1 MDIFSGESKLNVKVL
16 VRNPDDYLRE
26 TKRDIHK
33 LPRNYDPALHPLE
46 APREYTRAMNAV
58 KLERVFALPFI
69 GSLDGHR
76 DALTCL
82 GKHPDHL
89 SRLYSGACDGELKLW
104 DVARRKIV
112 YTVQAHDGFLRAM
125 AFSQETSSL
134 YTVGDDKLIKQWKT
148 EEVDGS
154 DLKAPINTVLT
165 SGMLTGISH
174 HRSKPVMATCGE
186 ACNLWEHSRAQPI
199 KTFQWGVDSL
209 QSIKFNQIEENILA
223 ACGSDRSII
232 LYDMRESVPVRKV
245 VLRMRS
251 NSICWN
257 PMEAF
262 IFTVANEDYN
272 LYTFDMRNLAHA
284 INVHQDHVSAVID
297 VDYSPTGKEFVSA
310 SYDKTVRIYNSRQ
323 AHSRDIYHTSRMQR
337 LTCAAWSLDDRFVYS
352 GSDEMNIR
360 IWKARAAEKLGVV
373 KPREKTALRVNA
385 KLVEKFAHHP
395 AIKRIQRHRHVPK
408 HVYNSRNELRS
419 GRIAAR
425 RKDFNVRTHTKRP
438 LPVIPEKSKF
448 IVTEQQ

>member
-1 MDIFSGESKLNVKVL
+1 MDIFSDDSKMKVKVL

-46 APREYTRAMNAV
+46 APREYTRALNAV

-69 GSLDGHR
+69 GCLDGHR
-76 DALTCL
+76 DGLSCL
-82 GKHPDHL
+82 GKTPDHL
-89 SRLYSGACDGELKLW
+89 SWLYSGACDGELKLW
-104 DVARRKIV
+104 DVAKRRV
-112 YTVQAHDGFLRAM
+112 LCTVQAHDGFVRAI
-125 AFSQETSSL
+125 AYSQESSFL
-134 YTVGDDKLIKQWKT
+134 YTVGDDKLIKQWKS
-148 EEVDGS
+148 EAEDGS
-154 DLKAPINTVLT
+154 DLKAPVNTILT
-165 SGMLTGISH
+165 GGMLTGISP
-174 HRSKPVMATCGE
+174 HRSKPILATCGE
-186 ACNLWEHSRAQPI
+186 ACNLWEHTRAQPI

-209 QSIKFNQIEENILA
+209 QSIKFNQVEENILA

-232 LYDMRESVPVRKV
+232 LYDMRESVPLRKV
-245 VLRMRS
+245 VLKMRS

-272 LYTFDMRNLAHA
+272 LYTFDMRNLNSPL
-284 INVHQDHVSAVID
+284 NVHSDHVSAVID

-310 SYDKTVRIYNSRQ
+310 SYDKTVRIYDARQ
-323 AHSRDIYHTSRMQR
+323 AHSRDIYHTKRMQR
-337 LTCAAWSLDDRFVYS
+337 LTCAAWSLDDRFIFS

-385 KLVEKFAHHP
+385 KLIEKFEHHP
-395 AIKRIQRHRHVPK
+395 HIKKIQRHRHVPK
-408 HVYNSRNELRS
+408 HVYNARNELRS

-425 RKDFNVRTHTKRP
+425 RKEFNVRTHTKRQKP
-438 LPVIPEKSKF
+438 IISEKVKA
-448 IVTEQQ
+448 IVSEQQ

>member
-1 MDIFSGESKLNVKVL
+1 MDIFSGESKMKVKLL

-46 APREYTRAMNAV
+46 TPREYTRAMNAV

-76 DALTCL
+76 DGLTCL

-89 SRLYSGACDGELKLW
+89 SWLYSGACDGELKLW
-104 DVARRKIV
+104 DVAKRKIV
-112 YTVQAHDGFLRAM
+112 YTVQAHDGFIRAM

-134 YTVGDDKLIKQWKT
+134 YTVGDDKLIKQWKAQ
-148 EEVDGS
+148 ELDGS
-154 DLKAPINTVLT
+154 DLKAPINTIVT
-165 SGMLTGISH
+165 RGMLTGISH

-209 QSIKFNQIEENILA
+209 QSIKFNQVEENIIA

-245 VLRMRS
+245 VLKMRS
-251 NSICWN
+251 NALCWN

-272 LYTFDMRNLAHA
+272 LYTFDMRNFANP
-284 INVHQDHVSAVID
+284 INVHKDHVSAVID
-297 VDYSPTGKEFVSA
+297 IDYSPTGKEFVSA
-310 SYDKTVRIYNSRQ
+310 SYDKTIRLYNSRQ

-395 AIKRIQRHRHVPK
+395 AIKRIHRHRHVPS
-408 HVYNSRNELRS
+408 HVYNSRNELRNS
-419 GRIAAR
+419 RIAAR
-425 RKDFNVRTHTKRP
+425 RKEFNVRTHTKRQ
-438 LPVIPEKSKF
+438 LPIIPEKAKV
-448 IVTEQQ
+448 IVSEQ